1 MDISACTDL
10 YSILALP
17 AHKESNASNLEIQFA
32 TNILSF
38 FLQNYISL
46 NRNLIKYTLFSW
58 GHLIFNKDL
67 ARIQARG
74 LNPVTS
80 LIRLHNPSTIK
91 VVASADFF
99 LFIGIFSGT
108 IFFVP
113 PFLFR
118 TYSYYS
124 CFASYLLPFMFFKLN
139 LKFPRLILLK

>member
-1 MDISACTDL
+1 MSEWILVHALICTASWHCPL
-10 YSILALP
+10 TKRAMHQTL
-17 AHKESNASNLEIQFA
+17 KSNLPQI
-32 TNILSF
+32 SYPF

-46 NRNLIKYTLFSW
+46 NRNLIKYTLSSW

-80 LIRLHNPSTIK
+80 LIRLQNPSTIK

-124 CFASYLLPFMFFKLN
+124 CFASYLLPFIFF
-139 LKFPRLILLK
+139 F